1 MSKLFFFGFSHW
13 KHDYIRVYFPDLSD
27 ENLLF
32 INPLFKKNYLKNALQ
47 KGLDPQSSIYIWGR
61 KSFPEIENYAKENN
75 LKLYRIEDGFI
86 RSVGLGSDLT
96 QPYSLVID
104 SRGIYF
110 DPTQESDLEHILQ
123 NYDFDEVIL
132 QRAKNLSSYLIE
144 KKLSKYNLYTNKK
157 LEIPQGKKV
166 VLVPG
171 QVEDD
176 ASIKFGA
183 SGMTNLQL
191 LQQSRKNAQDA
202 YIIYKPHPDVLV
214 GNRVGNIAEQK
225 ALEYADKVVTEVGL
239 ESVLEVCD
247 EVHTMTSLVGFE
259 ALMRGKKVFTYGMP
273 FYAGWGLTVDSST
286 QTRRTRKLLLDEL
299 VCATLILYPK
309 YINPKTYS
317 FCEVEELLEVLDIE
331 KRMYDSSEIYRL
343 KLKIRNFISRKLQLL
358 LRIITLKN

>member
-1 MSKLFFFGFSHW
+1 MHKRFFFGFSHW
-13 KHDYIRVYFPDLSD
+13 KHDFIRNFFSGIQR
-27 ENLLF
+27 ENIIF
-32 INPLFKKNYLKNALQ
+32 INPFFKKNYFKLALH
-47 KGLDPQSSIYIWGR
+47 KGLDTNSSIYIWGR
-61 KSFPEIENYAKENN
+61 KSFPEIEKYAEQNN
-75 LKLYRIEDGFI
+75 VKLYRIEDGFI

-123 NYDFDEVIL
+123 NHDYDEKLL
-132 QRAKNLSSYLIE
+132 QRAKNLRQYLIE
-144 KKLSKYNLYTNKK
+144 KKLSKYNLYENKT
-157 LEIPQGKKV
+157 LDIPQDKKI

-183 SGMTNLQL
+183 SQMTNLEL
-191 LQQSRKNAQDA
+191 LKRSRSNAQDA

-214 GNRVGNIAEQK
+214 GNRVGNIDEQE
-225 ALEYADKVVTEVGL
+225 ALKYADRVVTEVGL

-259 ALMRGKKVFTYGMP
+259 ALMREKKVFTYGMP
-273 FYAGWGLTVDSST
+273 FYAGWGLTQDALSL
-286 QTRRTRKLLLDEL
+286 QRRQRKLLLDEL
-299 VCATLILYPK
+299 VSATLILYPK
-309 YINPKTYS
+309 YIDPITFS
-317 FCEVEELLEVLDIE
+317 SCEVEALLEKLDAE
-331 KRMYDSSEIYRL
+331 KKLYDSSASYRI
-343 KLKIRNFISRKLQLL
+343 KLKIRNFISRKSQLL